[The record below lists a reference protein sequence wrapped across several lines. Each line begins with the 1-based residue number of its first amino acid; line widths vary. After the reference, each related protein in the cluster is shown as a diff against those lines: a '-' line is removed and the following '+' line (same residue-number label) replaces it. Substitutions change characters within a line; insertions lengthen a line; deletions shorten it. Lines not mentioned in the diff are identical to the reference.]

1 MKKKIVLILI
11 IVIALCGCSKN
22 DSKDVLNVLNWSSY
36 IPDDVISDFEKETGI
51 KVNYNT
57 YSSNEELLAK
67 VTASKQGTY
76 DVVFP
81 SDYMVEVMKERKLLK
96 ELDKSQL
103 NNLANLNN
111 HFMDE
116 YFDRGN
122 TYSLPFLLT
131 MPLVAYDT
139 TKVKEDITSYND
151 LLNKKYKED
160 IVLLDDQRIIIGMGL
175 IATGSDF
182 NSTDER
188 QLDTAKKWLLKL
200 RPNVKAYDSD
210 SPKSFLI
217 TEEASIAYLWSAEAA
232 IAMEENPN
240 IKVVFPA
247 EGSAKSMDNMT
258 ILKGAK
264 NEENAYK
271 FIDYILRND
280 IMKRII
286 DYYPYKN
293 LHNDPNHYIVP
304 LEKSRLID
312 GTPNIAYDIP
322 LKDIDR
328 GYYVKNIG
336 DTIRVYDEIWTM
348 IK

>member
-1 MKKKIVLILI
+1 MKKKVIVLLI
-11 IVIALCGCSKN
+11 IIFALCGCTKAESGEK
-22 DSKDVLNVLNWSSY
+22 LNVLNWSSY
-36 IPDDVISDFEKETGI
+36 IPDDVIRDFQKETNI
-51 KVNYNT
+51 KLNYNT

-67 VTASKQGTY
+67 VTASKPGTY

-81 SDYMVEVMKERKLLK
+81 SDYMIEVMKERDLLK
-96 ELDKSQL
+96 TMDKSKL
-103 NNLANLNN
+103 TNLANLNS
-111 HFMDE
+111 HFMNE
-116 YFDRGN
+116 YFDEN
-122 TYSLPFLLT
+122 NEYSVPFLLT
-131 MPLVAYDT
+131 MPIIAYDS
-139 TKVKEDITSYND
+139 TKIHESITSYND
-151 LLNKKYKED
+151 LLDERYKEE

-182 NSTDER
+182 NSTNKEELER
-188 QLDTAKKWLLKL
+188 AKNWLLKL
-200 RPNVKAYDSD
+200 KPNVKAYDSD

-240 IKVVFPA
+240 IKVVFPN
-247 EGSAKSMDNMT
+247 EGSAKSMDNMV

-271 FIDYILRND
+271 FIDFILRDD

-286 DYYPYKN
+286 DFYPYKN
-293 LHNDPNHYIVP
+293 LHNDPNNYIVP
-304 LEKSRLID
+304 IEKAISAD
-312 GTPNIAYDIP
+312 GKPNIAYDIP
-322 LKDIDR
+322 IDVIDK

-336 DTIRVYDEIWTM
+336 DTIRLYDEIWTV